1 MKVGSMNIVFVTT
14 VLVTLFASQ
23 LVGTTEQDAL
33 VNFQN
38 QNEASTWNAVNDGV
52 MGGRSVGKLKTTTDG
67 AMRFS
72 GTLSL
77 ENNGGFASIRS
88 GRLQVEMGLKEA
100 FRVRIKGDGRTYI
113 FNLYPKTRRMAFS
126 YRASLPTV
134 AGEWTEV
141 TVPLEDFTPTSFG
154 RRVQN
159 KGPLSP
165 DQISGIGFMLSDKK
179 AGPFEL
185 EIQWVRIEPA
195 SAEDSP

>member
-1 MKVGSMNIVFVTT
+1 MNIACITT
-14 VLVTLFASQ
+14 VLAAVFAGQ
-23 LVGTTEQDAL
+23 LAGTSEQDAL
-33 VNFQN
+33 VDFQN
-38 QNEASTWNAVNDGV
+38 QNEASAWKAVNDGV
-52 MGGRSVGKLKTTTDG
+52 MGGRSVGKLKTTPDG
-67 AMRFS
+67 AMQFF

-88 GRLQVEMGLKEA
+88 GRLQVEMDQKEA
-100 FRVRIKGDGRTYI
+100 FRVRLKGDGRTYV

-159 KGPLSP
+159 KGPLAP

-185 EIQWVRIEPA
+185 EIEWVRIEPA
-195 SAEDSP
+195 SVESSP

>member
-1 MKVGSMNIVFVTT
+1 MNIAFVTT

-88 GRLQVEMGLKEA
+88 GRLQVEMDPKEA
-100 FRVRIKGDGRTYI
+100 FRVRVKGDGRTYI

-134 AGEWTEV
+134 AGEWIEV

-159 KGPLSP
+159 KGPLSS

-185 EIQWVRIEPA
+185 EIEWVRIETP
-195 SAEDSP
+195 STEDRP